1 MSSTPLHTAL
11 HTLHAT
17 LLATIPESHHDDPA
31 VHKILTERVPV
42 FVERALRTLETK
54 RDNASHIEQTVTA
67 LFRDHCAGNYVYNAA
82 NNGFYEVNKYGMQ
95 LRMRTSDS
103 ILMSLLPYVPA
114 ELHVHRR
121 QVLRGVR
128 AKMCAQSVLD
138 WTPSKRC
145 IERMTT
151 EVRRNFTTYEEAR
164 YFMTLLGAIAL
175 RREDVLLR
183 ATDAYDAPIHLW
195 HGARVDDVVTCVQRI
210 LHDTTRTFSPFW
222 SKVKRRMHRSYPL
235 ARLWVLH
242 FPRLADK
249 RAPFRALERAPLAF
263 VASCCHHFRHAA
275 QEGSASQQH
284 HHHQEN
290 PLGLVGWVNNDV
302 VRYTRELQT
311 SRALYERYVHERV
324 AMLAEDDAT
333 DNTDGTP
340 TTTTPPSLAPRR
352 YLLFRELH
360 ADLCEY
366 LIAHNLPTDVLTKH
380 DLLTHTDAL
389 LTHEPF
395 GTRGTKRVY
404 HGTFHDAAVNDTV
417 HELFLH
423 FVNTML
429 VELLTSDTPS
439 TPTTAAVLYA
449 TAPHTPVTTTQ
460 LHNNYKMWCRH
471 YATVQGDAGSEPT
484 PVATGSSGVPDDAST
499 AADHH
504 TKHWYCSYTLFA
516 FFLRQKLAP
525 TPVAAT
531 AEGTPKPPRKAAT
544 WQVRVVPHRD
554 TWKHYIAQYERD
566 QPTHTMVEWL
576 AREFGVTHVP
586 QHSGNANA
594 TNCAQ
599 LDDSDMTAIL
609 DELQQFSS
617 SPPLSSVAPVA
628 GSTSMHALV
637 LDGANDHADD
647 SSSDNDD
654 INA

>member
-1 MSSTPLHTAL
+1 MSEISEISVSTTLHTVL
-11 HTLHAT
+11 YTLNTT
-17 LLATIPESHHDDPA
+17 LLEAIPESHHNDPA

-42 FVERALRTLETK
+42 FVERALRVLETK
-54 RDNASHIEQTVTA
+54 RDNATHIQQTVDQ
-67 LFRDHCAGNYVYNAA
+67 LFCEHCAGNYVYNAA

-103 ILMSLLPYVPA
+103 ILMSILPHVPA

-128 AKMCAQSVLD
+128 SKMCAQSVLD

-183 ATDAYDAPIHLW
+183 STDSYDVPIHLW
-195 HGARVDDVVTCVQRI
+195 HGARVEEVVTCVQRI
-210 LHDTTRTFSPFW
+210 LHDTTRSFSPFW

-235 ARLWVLH
+235 ARLWLLH

-249 RAPFRALERAPLAF
+249 RSPFRALERAPLAF
-263 VASCCHHFRHAA
+263 VASCCHHFRQAMQDEDAH
-275 QEGSASQQH
+275 QHGTQQSTS
-284 HHHQEN
+284 
-290 PLGLVGWVNNDV
+290 GLVGWVNNDV

-311 SRALYERYVHERV
+311 SRALYERYLQERV
-324 AMLAEDDAT
+324 AMVACDGGV
-333 DNTDGTP
+333 DNQDEHGTP
-340 TTTTPPSLAPRR
+340 SLLPSLVPHR

-380 DLLTHTDAL
+380 DLLAHTDAL
-389 LTHEPF
+389 LPHEPF

-404 HGTFHDAAVNDTV
+404 HGTFHDTAVNDTV

-429 VELLTSDTPS
+429 VELPLDNPS
-439 TPTTAAVLYA
+439 TPTTAVLYA

-471 YATVQGDAGSEPT
+471 YATVQGEAELPT
-484 PVATGSSGVPDDAST
+484 PVATHTSVAPEDAS

-516 FFLRQKLAP
+516 FFLRKKMLP
-525 TPVAAT
+525 SPVTVAT
-531 AEGTPKPPRKAAT
+531 EGISKPPRKAPT
-544 WQVRVVPHRD
+544 WRVRIVPHRD

-566 QPTHTMVEWL
+566 QPACTMVEWL
-576 AREFGVTHVP
+576 AREFGVTPVP
-586 QHSGNANA
+586 NHSDNPA
-594 TNCAQ
+594 NCAQ

-617 SPPLSSVAPVA
+617 SPPMSATQMASGMP
-628 GSTSMHALV
+628 TMQTLV
-637 LDGANDHADD
+637 LDEDGGNSNDD
-647 SSSDNDD
+647 SSSNDDD